1 MNNQGVN
8 NQNMNEQTMDD
19 QYKDNQR
26 MDDTNMTNNNMNDTG
41 MNSQT
46 LKGEW
51 NQMKG
56 AVKQKWADL
65 TDDDMTHIEGDR
77 DKLVGRVQERY
88 GHSREDAERDV
99 DDWRREN
106 QY

>member
-1 MNNQGVN
+1 MDNQDISEN
-8 NQNMNEQTMDD
+8 SMDDQNMN
-19 QYKDNQR
+19 N
-26 MDDTNMTNNNMNDTG
+26 
-41 MNSQT
+41 QT

-51 NQMKG
+51 NQLKG
-56 AVKQKWADL
+56 SVKQKWADL
-65 TDDDMTHIEGDR
+65 TDDDLTHIEGDR

>member
-1 MNNQGVN
+1 MDSQNLDEKSMDEQYKNNQ
-8 NQNMNEQTMDD
+8 
-19 QYKDNQR
+19 K
-26 MDDTNMTNNNMNDTG
+26 MNDHD

-51 NQMKG
+51 NQLKG
-56 AVKQKWADL
+56 SVKQKWADL
-65 TDDDMTHIEGDR
+65 TDDDLTHIEGDR

-88 GHSREDAERDV
+88 GHSRENAENDV
-99 DDWRREN
+99 DEWRREN

>member
-1 MNNQGVN
+1 MN
-8 NQNMNEQTMDD
+8 
-19 QYKDNQR
+19 KH
-26 MDDTNMTNNNMNDTG
+26 
-41 MNSQT
+41 T

-56 AVKQKWADL
+56 SVKQKWADL
-65 TDDDMTHIEGDR
+65 TDDDLTHIEGSR

-88 GHSREDAERDV
+88 GHTKDAAEREV

-106 QY
+106 NY

>member
-1 MNNQGVN
+1 MDNQYKNNQK
-8 NQNMNEQTMDD
+8 MDD
-19 QYKDNQR
+19 HN
-26 MDDTNMTNNNMNDTG
+26 
-41 MNSQT
+41 MNSQN
-46 LKGEW
+46 LKGDW
-51 NQMKG
+51 NQLKG

-65 TDDDMTHIEGDR
+65 TDDDMMRIEGDR